1 MPTLVGILT
10 FISRIKFNTTSE
22 ILKSKNV
29 FIFQYFTFHEQL
41 KCSSSVESCMKK
53 SFITSGPGVC
63 ICSEAHVLALI
74 ENTGEKKRREGG
86 SLKYD
91 IYM

>member
-1 MPTLVGILT
+1 
-10 FISRIKFNTTSE
+10 
-22 ILKSKNV
+22 
-29 FIFQYFTFHEQL
+29 
-41 KCSSSVESCMKK
+41 MKR

-63 ICSEAHVLALI
+63 ICSEAHALALI
-74 ENTGEKKRREGG
+74 ENTGEKRRREGGG